1 MPRTTLDWI
10 LLVVGVLLLL
20 NGLWWKWRQK

>member
-10 LLVVGVLLLL
+10 LLVVGVLLFL